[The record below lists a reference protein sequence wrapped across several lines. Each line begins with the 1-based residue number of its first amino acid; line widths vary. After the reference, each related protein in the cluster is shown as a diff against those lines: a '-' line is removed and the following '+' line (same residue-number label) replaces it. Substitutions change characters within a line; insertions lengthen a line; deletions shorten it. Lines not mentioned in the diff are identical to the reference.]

1 MEVFINKVGKE
12 LNFLSEE
19 SGGKPQPPN
28 NPPPKKLEDDSYDEE
43 DQSSKDTEP
52 EWEKMKRQYEKK
64 TRTLGVKL
72 LLLLPLTVSL

>member
-12 LNFLSEE
+12 LNFLPEE